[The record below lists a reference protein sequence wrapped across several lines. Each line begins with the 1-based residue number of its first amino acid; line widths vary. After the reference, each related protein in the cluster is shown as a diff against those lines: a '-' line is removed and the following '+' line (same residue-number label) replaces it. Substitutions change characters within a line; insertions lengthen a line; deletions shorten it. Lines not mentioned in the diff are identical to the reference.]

1 MNVLS
6 YYFLCLLPLVLLW
19 EKEAARPLEQACST
33 GRRGW
38 PWGGGVVSLF
48 NLTSVQGAQGSGETL
63 LLGVYVRVLLAL
75 E

>member
-1 MNVLS
+1 MRKKLQGTCNKPAL
-6 YYFLCLLPLVLLW
+6 LVL
-19 EKEAARPLEQACST
+19 EAGP
-33 GRRGW
+33 
-38 PWGGGVVSLF
+38 GGGVVSLF